1 MINLSLEELKA
12 ITKFRKVQDYK
23 SKSEDELKTYSVNQK
38 PKINFSKIK
47 IEDIRKKFNEL
58 RDRFSKPIIKEV
70 RRNLYQIEDEKNI
83 FTPKIKEI
91 EKKFLELQKNLF
103 ELKKY
108 YDYHDIKCKGIRD
121 VRHLF
126 DLSNDE
132 DYYKPIRT
140 KDAFNNNYIEHKS
153 IGDKDKTL
161 TIKECLDM
169 IRPYLI
175 DITNDHKTQ
184 GEWKIHLKM
193 TMTFFLQRILKKLIL
208 CVQRVIT

>member
-1 MINLSLEELKA
+1 M
-12 ITKFRKVQDYK
+12 Q
-23 SKSEDELKTYSVNQK
+23 
-38 PKINFSKIK
+38 
-47 IEDIRKKFNEL
+47 
-58 RDRFSKPIIKEV
+58 
-70 RRNLYQIEDEKNI
+70 RNK
-83 FTPKIKEI
+83 
-91 EKKFLELQKNLF
+91 
-103 ELKKY
+103 
-108 YDYHDIKCKGIRD
+108 D

-140 KDAFNNNYIEHKS
+140 NDAFNSNYIEHKS
-153 IGDKDKTL
+153 IGDKYKTL
-161 TIKECLDM
+161 TIKECLDT

-193 TMTFFLQRILKKLIL
+193 IMTFFFQRILKKLIL

>member
-108 YDYHDIKCKGIRD
+108 YDYHDIKCKGIRG

-169 IRPYLI
+169 IRLYLI